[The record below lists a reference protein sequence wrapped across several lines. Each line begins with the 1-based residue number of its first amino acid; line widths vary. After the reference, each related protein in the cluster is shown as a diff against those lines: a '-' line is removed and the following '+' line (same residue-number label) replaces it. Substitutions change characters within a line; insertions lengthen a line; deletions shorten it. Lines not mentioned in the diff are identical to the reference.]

1 MVKCVVCTL
10 SLDPLERLEI
20 DILLL
25 YRTAGDVLRNF
36 GARGVTGIRGAYER
50 LIKVGYGLSIL
61 GTVPLVVL
69 PFQDSLGPLLAAWMQ
84 PWSKSADKKEGVDD
98 SVGKTTHLQE
108 QFITTA
114 VLGERSLVLSKQQFV
129 HGMLQAS
136 AHDTVLPKDM

>member
-1 MVKCVVCTL
+1 M
-10 SLDPLERLEI
+10 
-20 DILLL
+20 LLL

-98 SVGKTTHLQE
+98 SVGKRTHLQE

-129 HGMLQAS
+129 HSMLQAS

>member
-1 MVKCVVCTL
+1 M
-10 SLDPLERLEI
+10 RLEI
-20 DILLL
+20 DMLLL

-98 SVGKTTHLQE
+98 SVGKRTHLQE

-129 HGMLQAS
+129 HSMLQAS

>member
-1 MVKCVVCTL
+1 ML
-10 SLDPLERLEI
+10 W
-20 DILLL
+20 L

-98 SVGKTTHLQE
+98 SLGKRTHLQE

-114 VLGERSLVLSKQQFV
+114 VLGERSTFCT
-129 HGMLQAS
+129 
-136 AHDTVLPKDM
+136 AHRKHLHTIQSCRNTCNS